1 MILFFLINNGNGF
14 DTVQNISNSYGMSRG
29 IWDGGWR
36 NLFPMDVNGD
46 GLTDLLL
53 QAKHG
58 HHDSFLL
65 INNGNGFDTAQ
76 NISNSYGMSRGIW
89 DGTRNLFPMDVN
101 GDGLTDLLLQAK
113 HGHHDSFLLINNGN
127 GFDTVQNISNSYGM
141 SRGIWDGG
149 WRNLFPM
156 DVNGDG
162 LTDLLLQA
170 KHGHHDSFLLINNGN
185 GFDTAQ
191 NISNSGDEQR

>member
-1 MILFFLINNGNGF
+1 MGLILFKTFPIAMAEGH
-14 DTVQNISNSYGMSRG
+14 
-29 IWDGGWR
+29 WDAGW
-36 NLFPMDVNGD
+36 
-46 GLTDLLL
+46 
-53 QAKHG
+53 
-58 HHDSFLL
+58 
-65 INNGNGFDTAQ
+65 
-76 NISNSYGMSRGIW
+76 
-89 DGTRNLFPMDVN
+89 RNLFPMDVN

-162 LTDLLLQA
+162 LTDLPIA
-170 KHGHHDSFLLINNGN
+170 S
-185 GFDTAQ
+185 
-191 NISNSGDEQR
+191 